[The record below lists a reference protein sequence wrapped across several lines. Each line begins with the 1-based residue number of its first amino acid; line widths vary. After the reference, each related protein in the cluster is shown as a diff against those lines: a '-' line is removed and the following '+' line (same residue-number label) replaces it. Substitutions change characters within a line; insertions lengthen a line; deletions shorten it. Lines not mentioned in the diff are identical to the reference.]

1 MLDFGQIG
9 VQNNER
15 QPTEM
20 VNETG
25 YFVTINQQVRM
36 GTHDDTL
43 LLLNS
48 GILSFWQTLWDCGA
62 YDQYSNDY
70 PLVN

>member
-36 GTHDDTL
+36 AHMMMH
-43 LLLNS
+43 
-48 GILSFWQTLWDCGA
+48 FCF
-62 YDQYSNDY
+62 
-70 PLVN
+70 

>member
-36 GTHDDTL
+36 AHMMIHFCFWILGYSVFDKL
-43 LLLNS
+43 C
-48 GILSFWQTLWDCGA
+48 GIVELMTNTAMTTLW
-62 YDQYSNDY
+62 
-70 PLVN
+70 